1 MHTWYK
7 LFTYLFYPFSSIYL
21 FFRILSKKE
30 HPKRYREKISKI
42 EVKRDEGFLIWFHV
56 ASVGEAMSILPLIE
70 NQPGFVKFHL
80 YSNEKD
86 NIIIVNSFWN
96 TKENI

>member
-1 MHTWYK
+1 MYVQV
-7 LFTYLFYPFSSIYL
+7 SSIDIYPGKL
-21 FFRILSKKE
+21 EQIKTIFQE
-30 HPKRYREKISKI
+30 
-42 EVKRDEGFLIWFHV
+42 
-56 ASVGEAMSILPLIE
+56 SVLPLIE

-96 TKENI
+96 TKENIETVFTSGIYQEQVSKFEKLFSSSPIRSVFEVSI